1 MEWYKNWFNSEEYLK
16 VYRHRDQKEA
26 NELVQLVID
35 NIDVSKVKNV
45 LDMAAGSGRHAII
58 FAEKGFNVTAVD
70 LSENLISVGKKNA
83 ESENVKIEFVH
94 SDIRHFDPNI
104 KYHLILNLFTSIG
117 YFEKDEENY
126 FILNKAYNLLEN
138 NGYFVLDYFNKR
150 FVENNLVPSTV
161 DEFDGSVI
169 TQNRF
174 IEGERIIKEITIDN
188 KGKINK
194 YFESVRMFSKDE
206 LINMLQKLGF
216 RIIKTFGDFMG
227 NSFELESSPRIIII
241 ASK

>member
-26 NELVQLVID
+26 SELVNLVIN
-35 NIDVSKVKNV
+35 NIEVSKVKTV
-45 LDMAAGSGRHAII
+45 LDMAAGSGRHAVI
-58 FAEKGFNVTAVD
+58 FAKERFNVTAVD
-70 LSENLISVGKKNA
+70 LSENLLSIGKKYA
-83 ESENVKIEFVH
+83 ENENVKLEFVH
-94 SDIRHFDPNI
+94 SDIRPFNPNI
-104 KYHLILNLFTSIG
+104 KYHLILNLFTSLG

-126 FILNKAYNLLEN
+126 FILSKAYKLLEN
-138 NGYFVLDYFNKR
+138 NGYFVLDYFNKSY
-150 FVENNLVPSTV
+150 VENNLVPSTV

-206 LINMLQKLGF
+206 LMNMLQKLGF
-216 RIIKTFGDFMG
+216 EIIKTFGDFMG
-227 NSFELESSPRIIII
+227 NSFDLESSPRIIII

>member
-26 NELVQLVID
+26 NELVQLVIK
-35 NIDVSKVKNV
+35 NIDVSKVNNV

-58 FAEKGFNVTAVD
+58 FTEKGFKVTAVD
-70 LSENLISVGKKNA
+70 LSENLLSIGKKNA
-83 ESENVKIEFVH
+83 ENENVKIEFVH
-94 SDIRHFDPNI
+94 SDIRNFNPNI
-104 KYHLILNLFTSIG
+104 KYNLILNLFTSIG

-126 FILNKAYNLLEN
+126 FILSKAYKLLEN
-138 NGYFVLDYFNKR
+138 NGYFVLDYFNKN

-206 LINMLQKLGF
+206 LINMMEKLGF

-227 NSFELESSPRIIII
+227 NSFELDSSPRIIII
-241 ASK
+241 ACK

>member
-174 IEGERIIKEITIDN
+174 IEGKRIIKEITIDN

-241 ASK
+241 AGK

>member
-26 NELVQLVID
+26 NELVQLVIK

-58 FAEKGFNVTAVD
+58 FTEKGFNVTAVD
-70 LSENLISVGKKNA
+70 LSENLLSIGRKNA
-83 ESENVKIEFVH
+83 ENENVKIDFVH
-94 SDIRHFDPNI
+94 SDIRQFNPNV
-104 KYHLILNLFTSIG
+104 KYNLILNLFTSIG

-126 FILNKAYNLLEN
+126 FILSKAFKLLEN
-138 NGYFVLDYFNKR
+138 NGYFVLDYFNKN

-188 KGKINK
+188 EGKINK

-206 LINMLQKLGF
+206 LINMMEKLGF

-227 NSFELESSPRIIII
+227 NSFELDSSPRIIII
-241 ASK
+241 ACK

>member
-1 MEWYKNWFNSEEYLK
+1 MEWYKDWFNSEEYLK

-26 NELVQLVID
+26 NELVQLVIN

-45 LDMAAGSGRHAII
+45 LDMAAGSGRHAVI
-58 FAEKGFNVTAVD
+58 FAKKGFNVTAVD
-70 LSENLISVGKKNA
+70 LSENLISIGKQNA
-83 ESENVKIEFVH
+83 KIDNVRIDFVH
-94 SDIRHFDPNI
+94 SDIRHFNPNI

-126 FILNKAYNLLEN
+126 FILSKAYKLLEN
-138 NGYFVLDYFNKR
+138 NGHFVLDYFNKR

-194 YFESVRMFSKDE
+194 YLESVRMFSKDE
-206 LINMLQKLGF
+206 LINMMQKLGF
-216 RIIKTFGDFMG
+216 RTIKTFGDFMG

-241 ASK
+241 ACK

>member
-16 VYRHRDQKEA
+16 VYRHRDEKEA
-26 NELVQLVID
+26 IELNQLVIN
-35 NIDVSKVKNV
+35 NIEVSKVKTV
-45 LDMAAGSGRHAII
+45 LDMAAGSGRHAVI
-58 FAEKGFNVTAVD
+58 FAKQGFKVTAVD
-70 LSENLISVGKKNA
+70 LSENLLSIGKKYA
-83 ESENVKIEFVH
+83 ENENVNIEFVH
-94 SDIRHFDPNI
+94 SDIRQFNPNI
-104 KYHLILNLFTSIG
+104 KYHLILNLFTSMG

-126 FILNKAYNLLEN
+126 FILSKAYKLLEN

-194 YFESVRMFSKDE
+194 YYESVRMFSKDE
-206 LINMLQKLGF
+206 LINMMEKLGF

-227 NSFELESSPRIIII
+227 NSFDLESSPRIIII
-241 ASK
+241 ACK

>member
-26 NELVQLVID
+26 NELVQLVIK

-58 FAEKGFNVTAVD
+58 FTEKGFKVTAVD
-70 LSENLISVGKKNA
+70 LSENLLSIGKKNA
-83 ESENVKIEFVH
+83 ENENVKIEFVH
-94 SDIRHFDPNI
+94 SDIRNFNPSI
-104 KYHLILNLFTSIG
+104 KYNLILNLFTSIG

-126 FILNKAYNLLEN
+126 FILSKAYNLLEN
-138 NGYFVLDYFNKR
+138 NGYFVLDYFNKN

-206 LINMLQKLGF
+206 LINMMEKLGF

-227 NSFELESSPRIIII
+227 NSFELDSSPRIIII
-241 ASK
+241 ACK

>member
-26 NELVQLVID
+26 TELVKLVIN
-35 NIDVSKVKNV
+35 NIDVSRVKTV
-45 LDMAAGSGRHAII
+45 LDMAAGSGRHALI
-58 FAEKGFNVTAVD
+58 FAKEGFDVTAVD
-70 LSENLISVGKKNA
+70 LSENLLSIGKKSA
-83 ESENVKIEFVH
+83 EDENLEIEFVH
-94 SDIRHFDPNI
+94 SDIRQFNPNI
-104 KYHLILNLFTSIG
+104 KYNLILNLFTSMG

-126 FILNKAYNLLEN
+126 FILSKAYKLLEN
-138 NGYFVLDYFNKR
+138 NGYFVLDYFNKN
-150 FVENNLVPSTV
+150 FVENNLEPNTV
-161 DEFDGSVI
+161 DEFDGSII

-216 RIIKTFGDFMG
+216 RIIRTFGDFKG
-227 NSFELESSPRIIII
+227 QSFELESSPRIIII
-241 ASK
+241 ACK

>member
-26 NELVQLVID
+26 NELVELVIK

-58 FAEKGFNVTAVD
+58 FTEKGFNVTAVD
-70 LSENLISVGKKNA
+70 LSENLLSIGKKHA
-83 ESENVKIEFVH
+83 ENENVKIDFVH
-94 SDIRHFDPNI
+94 SDIRQFNPNI
-104 KYHLILNLFTSIG
+104 KYNLILNLFTSIG

-126 FILNKAYNLLEN
+126 FILRKAYKLLEK
-138 NGYFVLDYFNKR
+138 NGYFILDYFNKN

-188 KGKINK
+188 AGKINK

-216 RIIKTFGDFMG
+216 RIIKIFGDFMG
-227 NSFELESSPRIIII
+227 NSFELDSSPRIIII